1 MRKYKDTDIE
11 WLTDWVSR
19 PQNGGD
25 WTEGLPEDDMRG
37 AMKLSLMALSMVAA
51 LLLATRG
58 CAGLNSYWYEGYLPQ
73 AIETEELLFVED
85 SGGLREGCGAAIY
98 KMNGLSLERIHEW
111 ARCLKRC
118 QAGQAA

>member
-1 MRKYKDTDIE
+1 MQVG
-11 WLTDWVSR
+11 L
-19 PQNGGD
+19 
-25 WTEGLPEDDMRG
+25 TEGLPQGDMRG

-98 KMNGLSLERIHEW
+98 KMNGLSLERIRTNGLDALRDAKQ
-111 ARCLKRC
+111 ARRHKAREYSD
-118 QAGQAA
+118 